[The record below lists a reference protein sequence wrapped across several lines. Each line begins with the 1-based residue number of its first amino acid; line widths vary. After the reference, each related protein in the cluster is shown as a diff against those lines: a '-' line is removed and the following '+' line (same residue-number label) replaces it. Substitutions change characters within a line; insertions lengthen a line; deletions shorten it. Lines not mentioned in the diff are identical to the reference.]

1 MSEENQE
8 PEELMD
14 IIAKYAKE
22 YGEDTRIDELRLR
35 EMLLKMAGI
44 KGKWISYKAYNK
56 AALIKLK
63 RRQERILDEGV
74 DIVKQ
79 QHEDAGHPILKK
91 GAEEILKNSK
101 KYKEITHKVENLTAL
116 VEYFSD
122 SVYAIQNINWDIK
135 NLIETIKIDEM

>member
-22 YGEDTRIDELRLR
+22 YGEDTHIDELRLR
-35 EMLLKMAGI
+35 EVLLKMAGI

-56 AALIKLK
+56 AKLIKLK
-63 RRQERILDEGV
+63 RQQEQLLEEGV
-74 DIVKQ
+74 DIIKQ
-79 QHEDAGHPILKK
+79 KKENEGHPVSSK
-91 GAEEILKNSK
+91 GAEMILRNTKRF
-101 KYKEITHKVENLTAL
+101 KELNNKVENLSAL
-116 VEYFSD
+116 VDYFSD
-122 SVYAIQNINWDIK
+122 SVYAIQNVNWDIK